1 MRTSLNSLY
10 IPLSV
15 LPVVEISAGALNRS
29 FTVRAIPR
37 WFELQVESTLPYL
50 FCFNFILWGL
60 YRCFN
65 SLFRARLG
73 RSLWCFVWLLRHG
86 YNIPR
91 ITLKEARHQS
101 GIQLFGLE
109 MSGTFPLLFFFS
121 ELVTLIYVNSWLS
134 LLLLTLAFA
143 LTFTLA
149 ITTAALRVLTYGF
162 GLE

>member
-1 MRTSLNSLY
+1 MRASLNSLY

-15 LPVVEISAGALNRS
+15 LPVVEISAAALNRS

-65 SLFRARLG
+65 SSFRARLG
-73 RSLWCFVWLLRHG
+73 RSLWCFVWLLRHRH
-86 YNIPR
+86 NVTR

-101 GIQLFGLE
+101 SIQLFGLE

-121 ELVTLIYVNSWLS
+121 ELMIFICVNSWLS

-143 LTFTLA
+143 FTLA
-149 ITTAALRVLTYGF
+149 IITAALRVLTYGF